1 MDMATKIT
9 LQELLDTAGGFVTTQ
24 KGAWE
29 HDEWEALLKKLTR
42 AGLELNDET
51 KRNLGNILES
61 AKYFYPIMAAASV
74 AKPAARK
81 KVAAKKPRK
90 KLPS

>member
-1 MDMATKIT
+1 MAAKIT
-9 LQELLDTAGGFVTTQ
+9 LQELLDIAGGFVTRQ

-29 HDEWEALLKKLTR
+29 HKEWEALLKKVAA

-61 AKYFYPIMAAASV
+61 AKYFYPMTAAA
-74 AKPAARK
+74 PAARPTAKK
-81 KVAAKKPRK
+81 KVAATRPKKK
-90 KLPS
+90 